1 MTQDARDIAPAPPAP
16 AGESGAARRWSSLF
30 LWVTLVEAAALGLCL
45 LHAARAGEAAR
56 PALARRAATVKAL
69 ALTDLCLFTDASYT
83 RHLAL
88 ADRHAPLQEHPLCL
102 EHFPA
107 GSLAGPPPALGR

>member
-1 MTQDARDIAPAPPAP
+1 MASPRKSTV
-16 AGESGAARRWSSLF
+16 F
-30 LWVTLVEAAALGLCL
+30 LTAVALQAALLVVCL
-45 LHAARAGEAAR
+45 SHAARAGAAAG
-56 PALARRAATVKAL
+56 PARARRAQTVRAL
-69 ALTDLCLFTDASYT
+69 GLTDLCLFTDASYT

-107 GSLAGPPPALGR
+107 GSLTSPPDSLRR